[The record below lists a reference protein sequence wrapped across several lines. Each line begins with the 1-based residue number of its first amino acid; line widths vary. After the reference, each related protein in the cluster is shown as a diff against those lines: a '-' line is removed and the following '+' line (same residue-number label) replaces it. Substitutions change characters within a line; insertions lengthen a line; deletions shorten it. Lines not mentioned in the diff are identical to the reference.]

1 MPFQEAIFTRRI
13 MPQPHSYLQE
23 RFCRGFMNF
32 SSFFVCYHKQLQ
44 FLRVDRVDRLCDPI
58 AGHRRLFPNRE
69 RPPRSAKE
77 FCHLLRAEL
86 LD

>member
-58 AGHRRLFPNRE
+58 AGHRRLSRTGKGRHAVPKN
-69 RPPRSAKE
+69 SAIYPGLN
-77 FCHLLRAEL
+77 C
-86 LD
+86 